1 MYKLIK
7 KKEEDL
13 MENLLNNLN
22 CLLSDLNV
30 FYRKLQ
36 NYHWNVKGKDF
47 FAMHTKLEEY
57 YNQINEQIDEVAE
70 KMLMEDMQ
78 PLGTMKDYLENT
90 CMQEAENKRISENEV
105 YPIIIKDYE
114 TLLKKVTEIK
124 KQTDE
129 KECYLI
135 SAFMDELIASYKKNI
150 WMLKQSI

>member
-1 MYKLIK
+1 
-7 KKEEDL
+7 

-78 PLGTMKDYLENT
+78 PFGTMKDYLENT

>member
-1 MYKLIK
+1 
-7 KKEEDL
+7 

>member
-1 MYKLIK
+1 
-7 KKEEDL
+7 
-13 MENLLNNLN
+13 MENLVKNLN

-47 FAMHTKLEEY
+47 FAMHLKLEEY
-57 YNQINEQIDEVAE
+57 YNEINEQIDEVAE
-70 KMLMEDMQ
+70 KMLMIEVE

-90 CMQEAENKRISENEV
+90 CIQEAENKKIQENEV

-114 TLLKKVTEIK
+114 TLLQKTIEIK
-124 KQTDE
+124 KESDE

-135 SAFMDELIASYKKNI
+135 SAFMDELIGNYKKNI
-150 WMLKQSI
+150 WMLKQSDT

>member
-1 MYKLIK
+1 
-7 KKEEDL
+7 
-13 MENLLNNLN
+13 MENLVNNLN

-57 YNQINEQIDEVAE
+57 YNEINEQIDEVAE